1 MVDNSKASMPAPTA
15 PPQSTTKAP
24 AAANADGIIEIDDFN
39 KIDLRVAKVILAED
53 VKDSDKMLQLKVSIG
68 TEEKT
73 IFAGIKK
80 SYKPEQLIGKHVL
93 IVANLKPRKMK
104 FGTSEGM
111 VLCASEGEQLFV
123 LSPDGAAATGSKVK

>member
-1 MVDNSKASMPAPTA
+1 M
-15 PPQSTTKAP
+15 
-24 AAANADGIIEIDDFN
+24 
-39 KIDLRVAKVILAED
+39 AKVLHAED

-80 SYKPEQLIGKHVL
+80 SYKPEQLIGKQVL
-93 IVANLKPRKMK
+93 VVANLKPRKMK